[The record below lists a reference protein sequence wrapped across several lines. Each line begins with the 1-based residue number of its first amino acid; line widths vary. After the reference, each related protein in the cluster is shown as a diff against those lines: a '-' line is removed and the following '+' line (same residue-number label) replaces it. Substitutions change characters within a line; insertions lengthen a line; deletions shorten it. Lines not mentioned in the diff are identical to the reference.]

1 MQGDAHCVKAPN
13 KAPTK
18 GWDETK
24 GWVPIEQPIPAAMH
38 AEYSRQDKTQG
49 RPATKRQMKARTA
62 FPAGAGM
69 WPVALSILVARIAA
83 VTIWQMV
90 I

>member
-1 MQGDAHCVKAPN
+1 MAK
-13 KAPTK
+13 
-18 GWDETK
+18 
-24 GWVPIEQPIPAAMH
+24 
-38 AEYSRQDKTQG
+38 G